1 MLQQPPPPPKMR
13 PETPEHKGLAIGGY
27 EEKRRKLLEER
38 KKEYNDMLA
47 KVCGLPSCTTIFLA

>member
-1 MLQQPPPPPKMR
+1 MR

-47 KVCGLPSCTTIFLA
+47 KVRGHHSLLIHVSVLL